1 MGDSNMVPLTE
12 LNEAQARAQFSASDV
27 AAAIQLIAEGVVSA
41 RDMPVL
47 LERVRSAAIRMS
59 RGNMRD
65 LREAVALAQLDWRDL
80 LMAAD
85 FADDLEAHLRWMP

>member
-1 MGDSNMVPLTE
+1 MVPLTE
-12 LNEAQARAQFSASDV
+12 LNEAQVRAQFSRADV
-27 AAAIQLIAEGVVSA
+27 EAAIQLIAEGVVSA

-59 RGNMRD
+59 RGNMSL

-80 LMAAD
+80 LLAAD

>member
-27 AAAIQLIAEGVVSA
+27 EAAIKLIAEGVVSA

-59 RGNMRD
+59 RGNMSD

-80 LMAAD
+80 LVAAD

>member
-12 LNEAQARAQFSASDV
+12 LNEVQARAQFSASDV